1 MIYIK
6 TERDSMVYVFTDKVK
21 SILYNAR
28 EKKAKVCYADG
39 ENVTYVD
46 VIDVLVSD
54 E

>member
-6 TERDSMVYVFTDKVK
+6 TERGSMVYVFPDKVK

-39 ENVTYVD
+39 ENVTYID
-46 VIDVLVSD
+46 VIDVLINA